1 MLLENGRGD
10 DFYYELQVYQVNTL
24 YISITLMNDCIV
36 TPQVTSTVDHPT
48 SCCAGRGFVCVLL

>member
-1 MLLENGRGD
+1 MGGGMILIMNCK
-10 DFYYELQVYQVNTL
+10 FINTL
-24 YISITLMNDCIV
+24 YISITLMNECFV

>member
-1 MLLENGRGD
+1 MLLENGGGMI
-10 DFYYELQVYQVNTL
+10 FIMNCKYINTL
-24 YISITLMNDCIV
+24 YISITLMNDYIV